1 MIRRP
6 PRSTRTD
13 TLFPDTTLFRSKLIL
28 GANFESGPF
37 TINVKETR
45 YDKFKS
51 LDNLVGGLPVNDHS
65 FGTKWITDLEVSYGV
80 TAKFRVAAGAHTIF
94 DRYPDRTP
102 VATTHGLRPH
112 LSGPVRY
119 LSRFFYC
126 PFSLHF

>member
-51 LDNLVGGLPVNDHS
+51 LDNLVGGLPVNDQS
-65 FGTKWITDLEVSYGV
+65 FGAKWITDLEVSYGV
-80 TAKFRVAAGAHTIF
+80 TEKFRVAAGAYNIF
-94 DRYPDRTP
+94 DVYPRSEERRVGKECVSTC
-102 VATTHGLRPH
+102 R
-112 LSGPVRY
+112 
-119 LSRFFYC
+119 SRWSPY
-126 PFSLHF
+126 H

>member
-51 LDNLVGGLPVNDHS
+51 LDNLVGGLPVNDQS
-65 FGTKWITDLEVSYGV
+65 FGAKWITDLEVSYGV
-80 TAKFRVAAGAHTIF
+80 TEKFRVAAGAYNIF
-94 DRYPDRTP
+94 DVYPDRTT
-102 VATTHGLRPH
+102 VANTIGLAPYGA
-112 LSGPVRY
+112 GPFGQYGGYYYGRI
-119 LSRFFYC
+119 
-126 PFSLHF
+126 SLDF